1 MLKALVLW
9 TPLFIFRSRC
19 LSHLSPS
26 QKQYIQNW
34 GSLQQFWH
42 YTLPI
47 FNTTCSTF
55 DTENFTQFPP
65 AFTITATKSNVTFRC
80 WQRASLARAGPVP
93 FWPTAPRSVPPPFAK
108 PDYFL
113 YQKTGDFNKTNQ
125 TQRPSLHGDEVKF
138 SSCGTSEDPL
148 AAAHAHRAEGCSSD
162 QFNSPGIQQQTNS
175 LCENLFVID
184 TKTDY
189 TTEWTLGK
197 LWVVLCC
204 SSSPILIHIH
214 LGKILDRLLTNLKQH
229 RSWYNT

>member
-1 MLKALVLW
+1 MLNLRYGKFYSVSTCLHNNGNKIKRNF
-9 TPLFIFRSRC
+9 PLLAKGFISEGR
-19 LSHLSPS
+19 
-26 QKQYIQNW
+26 
-34 GSLQQFWH
+34 
-42 YTLPI
+42 T
-47 FNTTCSTF
+47 
-55 DTENFTQFPP
+55 
-65 AFTITATKSNVTFRC
+65 
-80 WQRASLARAGPVP
+80 
-93 FWPTAPRSVPPPFAK
+93 RSVLTHSTSLRSPTICK
-108 PDYFL
+108 TWLFL